1 MTDLLEQ
8 KCVPCSGGV
17 PPATDAEIAALR
29 PQVPDWLL
37 VDKDGIKRLRR
48 TYVFKD
54 FQAAMAFTQAVG
66 DEAEAADHHPLLT
79 TEWGKATVEWWTHD
93 VGGLH
98 QNDFIMAAKT
108 DAVAK
113 RLAAS

>member
-1 MTDLLEQ
+1 MTDLLAQ
-8 KCVPCSGGV
+8 KCVPCRGGL

-37 VDKDGIKRLRR
+37 VDVDGIKRLRR
-48 TYVFKD
+48 AYPFKD
-54 FQAAMAFTQAVG
+54 FQTSMAFAQAVG
-66 DEAEAADHHPLLT
+66 DEAEAAGHHPILT
-79 TEWGKATVEWWTHD
+79 IEWGKVAVEWWTHEI
-93 VGGLH
+93 GGLH

-113 RLAAS
+113 QLA